1 VPAAVPATGPELPA
15 GSAADPADAPAGP
28 NRRRRNRR
36 GRDSGSTPSPES

>member
-1 VPAAVPATGPELPA
+1 M
-15 GSAADPADAPAGP
+15 ADAPAAP